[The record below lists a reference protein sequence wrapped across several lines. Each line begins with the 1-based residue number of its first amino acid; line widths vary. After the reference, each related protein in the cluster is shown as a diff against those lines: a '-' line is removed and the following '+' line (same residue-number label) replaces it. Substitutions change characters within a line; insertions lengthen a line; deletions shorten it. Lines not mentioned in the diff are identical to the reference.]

1 MLLGAHVSIA
11 GGVYKAPQRGEHIGC
26 TAIQIFT
33 KNQMQWKFSELT
45 ADQINQFKT
54 ELQKTNIDC
63 VVAHDSYLINL
74 CSPEHDVLKKS
85 KYMFSVEIKRA
96 DELEIPYLVFH
107 PGAHK
112 NSGENTGIR
121 NIADSINEI
130 LSKEKSDRVKL
141 LLENTA
147 GQGSSLGY
155 SFEQLAQIIEK
166 IEQKKRVGV
175 CFDTAHAFAAGYD
188 FRSLK
193 MYEKTFDEFHR
204 IIGLDKL
211 KVFHL
216 NDSKKELGSR
226 IDRHKNIGEGF
237 IGIEAFRLLIN
248 DPRFYNIPKIL
259 ETPGNISDFKRNI
272 DLLNSLIENE
282 KG

>member
-1 MLLGAHVSIA
+1 MLLGSHVSIA
-11 GGVYKAPQRGEHIGC
+11 GGVYKAPQRGEQIGC
-26 TAIQIFT
+26 TAIQVFT
-33 KNQMQWKFSELT
+33 KNQMQWKFPELT
-45 ADQINQFKT
+45 ANQICLFKE
-54 ELQKTNIDC
+54 ELQKTSIGC
-63 VVAHDSYLINL
+63 VLAHDSYLINL
-74 CSPEHDVLKKS
+74 CSPEQEVLKKS
-85 KYMFSVEIKRA
+85 KYLFSMELRRA
-96 DELEIPYLVFH
+96 EKLEIPYLVFH

-112 NSGENTGIR
+112 YSGEKVGIR
-121 NIADSINEI
+121 KITDSLNEI
-130 LSKEKSDRVKL
+130 LDKEINNRVKL

-166 IEQKKRVGV
+166 IDQQSRIGV

-193 MYEKTFDEFHR
+193 TYDKTFDEFHR

-211 KVFHL
+211 KAFHL

-226 IDRHKNIGEGF
+226 IDRHENIGEGF
-237 IGIEAFRLLIN
+237 IGVEAFRLLMN

-259 ETPGNISDFKRNI
+259 ETPGKISNFKRNL
-272 DLLNSLIENE
+272 DLLNSLIEN
-282 KG
+282 